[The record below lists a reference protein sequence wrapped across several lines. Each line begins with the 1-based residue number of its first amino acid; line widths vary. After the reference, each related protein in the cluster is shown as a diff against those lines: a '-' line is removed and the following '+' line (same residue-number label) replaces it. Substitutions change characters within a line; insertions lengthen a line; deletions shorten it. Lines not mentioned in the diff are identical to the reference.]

1 MFVPDWVHG
10 EGGEMLRGR
19 ANRRLGLLVAAVL
32 TALALPSLGAA
43 DTFIGG
49 TATGRTL
56 ALGNGTF
63 QVVGTYRD
71 AAGEVGT
78 YHGTYTEVTTGYTSC
93 RSTGIGEIF
102 CGTAAFPYSCNLIAG
117 EITLRSRGRYVTLH
131 IGPAS
136 LGPPGSRVQSGVCL
150 REGSAQRDTFL
161 MVTNRTNVWPATV
174 EEFSRGYGILAW
186 AQGALVGT
194 SSPLGG
200 GRVYAE
206 ELALDLGLFGNPP
219 G

>member
-1 MFVPDWVHG
+1 
-10 EGGEMLRGR
+10 
-19 ANRRLGLLVAAVL
+19 
-32 TALALPSLGAA
+32 
-43 DTFIGG
+43 
-49 TATGRTL
+49 
-56 ALGNGTF
+56 
-63 QVVGTYRD
+63 
-71 AAGEVGT
+71 
-78 YHGTYTEVTTGYTSC
+78 
-93 RSTGIGEIF
+93 
-102 CGTAAFPYSCNLIAG
+102 
-117 EITLRSRGRYVTLH
+117 
-131 IGPAS
+131 
-136 LGPPGSRVQSGVCL
+136 
-150 REGSAQRDTFL
+150 